1 MESVPDRDGGLPP
14 VRRVGLSAP
23 FVWLA
28 QGFSD
33 FLRAPGP
40 MLAYGALVAAVS
52 SGLLYGL
59 YQSNAAFWLLTLTF
73 GFVFVAPMLAMGPYE
88 AGRRLAAGLPVRLA
102 DVAFVRPAFRQDVA
116 FLGLALLLVYLFW
129 GRVAQIVFGLSTYQ
143 MFDTVEAFVRFALF
157 TADGHTMLMA
167 GTLVGGVIAYF
178 TFVMVVVSAPLLL
191 DPRVN
196 VFVATLTSFRAAAAN
211 VAPLTLWAAIIA
223 VLLLVSAAT
232 GFLAFLVIFPW
243 LGLAS
248 WRARMALVELAPE
261 ATQATPP
268 PPLDAQPA

>member
-1 MESVPDRDGGLPP
+1 MDRVPDRDGGLPP

-33 FLRAPGP
+33 LWRAPGP
-40 MLAYGALVAAVS
+40 MLAYGALVAAIS

-88 AGRRLAAGLPVRLA
+88 AGRRLQAGLPVRMG
-102 DVAFVRPAFRQDVA
+102 DISFVRPAFRQDVA
-116 FLGLALLLVYLFW
+116 YLGLALLLVYLFW

-143 MFDTVEAFVRFALF
+143 MFETVDAFVRFALF
-157 TADGHTMLMA
+157 SAEGHNMLFA
-167 GTLVGGVIAYF
+167 GSLVGGVIAYF
-178 TFVMVVVSAPLLL
+178 TFVLVVVSAPLLL
-191 DPRVN
+191 DSRIN

-211 VAPLTLWAAIIA
+211 VAPLTLWALIFAA
-223 VLLLVSAAT
+223 LLLASAAT
-232 GFLAFLVIFPW
+232 GFLAFLVVFPW

-248 WRARMALVELAPE
+248 WRARMALVDLAPE
-261 ATQATPP
+261 TTAASPA
-268 PPLDAQPA
+268 PLDAQPA